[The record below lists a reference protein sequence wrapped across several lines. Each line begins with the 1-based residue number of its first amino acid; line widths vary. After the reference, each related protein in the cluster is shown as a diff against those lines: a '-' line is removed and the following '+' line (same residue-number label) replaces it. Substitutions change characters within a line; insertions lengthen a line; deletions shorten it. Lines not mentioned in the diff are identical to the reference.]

1 LCEQKIPK
9 VEISSSLQAFLNLL
23 WLRPEN
29 AILCALRSDA
39 LKDIQ
44 INGKSA
50 DICCGDGT
58 FPFIHYGG
66 RFEETFDA
74 FVASDIASTDVYNS
88 YHSSYKPPIKE
99 HPTTQYDLGLDLK
112 KNSLRRAE
120 TLSFYKKLTLFNGC
134 SKFPT
139 NDQQFE
145 TVTCFTAINH
155 IERVDVFINECRRIL
170 QDEGTLVIEAYSD
183 KYVDYYSELG
193 RQFPPKWVD
202 LIERDMRKIW
212 PTIGNWKYFQDL
224 FKNNNLIVEQILPS
238 MGSERFAKSWNIGFR
253 PLVKELINLK
263 NIVQTYEPNLLNKIK
278 KDWIRIISDLANP
291 FLVNEKSIDHSA
303 GYIFLLRKR

>member
-1 LCEQKIPK
+1 MNPTIVP
-9 VEISSSLQAFLNLL
+9 FLNLL

-29 AILCALRSDA
+29 AIFCTLRSDA

-44 INGKSA
+44 LNGNSA

-74 FVASDIASTDVYNS
+74 FVASDLATSDVYDS

-99 HPTTQYDLGLDLK
+99 YPTTQYDLGLDLK

-120 TLSFYKKLTLFNGC
+120 ALSFYKKLSLFNGC
-134 SKFPT
+134 SKFPA

-145 TVTCFTAINH
+145 TVTCFAAINH
-155 IERVDVFINECRRIL
+155 IERVDVFINECHRIL
-170 QDEGTLVIEAYSD
+170 EDGGTLIIEAYSD
-183 KYVDYYSELG
+183 KYVNYYSELESF
-193 RQFPPKWVD
+193 FPQKWVN

-212 PTIGNWKYFQDL
+212 PTIGNWKYFLDL
-224 FKNNNLIVEQILPS
+224 FKTNNFSVEQILPS

-253 PLVKELINLK
+253 PLVKELIALR
-263 NIVQTYEPNLLNKIK
+263 NIANNYEPFSLNKIK
-278 KDWIRIISDLANP
+278 KDWVKIISDLAEP
-291 FLVNEKSIDHSA
+291 FLVNEADVDDAA
-303 GYIFLLRKR
+303 GYLFILKKN